1 MGSMSTFIDVILDF
15 PTIFYTVLLVIIIL
29 FWSSSILGL
38 ADIDIL
44 DGDADLEAE
53 TATSTLATWL
63 NKFKLDGIP
72 FTITLSLIILC
83 SWILSFLGVY
93 FIYPHLSPAWV
104 QAAIGFWLLILTPVL
119 SAIIISPMLQPI
131 KPLFKK
137 QMAQNSQ
144 DLLGKT
150 AIVRSGKVT
159 ANFGEGTLDD
169 GAAGLILRIR
179 KDEPNDI
186 QRGDKVVLQSY
197 TTADNS
203 YQIQKIN

>member
-1 MGSMSTFIDVILDF
+1 MSTFIDVILDF

-72 FTITLSLIILC
+72 FTITLSFITLF
-83 SWILSFLGVY
+83 SWILTFLGVY
-93 FIYPHLSPAWV
+93 FLYPYLSPTWV
-104 QAAIGFWLLILTPVL
+104 QAAIGFWLLILAPIL
-119 SAIIISPMLQPI
+119 SAIIISPLLQPI

-137 QMAQNSQ
+137 QAAQNSQ
-144 DLLGKT
+144 DLLGRN

-159 ANFGEGTLDD
+159 ATFGEGTLDD

-197 TTADNS
+197 DTADNS
-203 YQIQKIN
+203 YQIQKIT